1 MTTQHDWD
9 DFWYNED
16 TQDKPMEEKPEIL
29 DYMETVPVTLTRND
43 WNWFVTLMTDSINK
57 MEKAVEVAGMDA
69 QGFMT
74 IDVLRK
80 IRNEIARQSGLE
92 YVAQGDASE
101 AP

>member
-1 MTTQHDWD
+1 MD
-9 DFWYNED
+9 NN
-16 TQDKPMEEKPEIL
+16 KIL
-29 DYMETVPVTLTRND
+29 DYTEVVPVKLTRSD

-57 MEKAVEVAGMDA
+57 MELAVEKSGMDA

-80 IRNEIARQSGLE
+80 IRNEIATQTGLDH
-92 YVAQGDASE
+92 VSQGDASD